1 MKSIEVVKGYS
12 AKSLRFL
19 IRLYVHS
26 CDICLL
32 SSKNQLSERFKYPR
46 RNYIANSVWEKI
58 TIDLF
63 SIEKNKKIFL
73 IVTDVLSRY
82 TFLFKIEDKSAMT
95 VAKKLMLLFEEEG
108 YPLFIV
114 SDNGKEFDNQLLKFI
129 EEQFHVTHIYSRYYN
144 PVGLIE
150 RKV

>member
-1 MKSIEVVKGYS
+1 MFIHAIFVCYYLKI
-12 AKSLRFL
+12 
-19 IRLYVHS
+19 
-26 CDICLL
+26 
-32 SSKNQLSERFKYPR
+32 
-46 RNYIANSVWEKI
+46 NYLNVSNIQEE
-58 TIDLF
+58 TTL
-63 SIEKNKKIFL
+63 
-73 IVTDVLSRY
+73 TDVLSCY

-95 VAKKLMLLFEEEG
+95 VAKKLTLLFKKER